1 MNVTVA
7 AQTHSRSVADSLD
20 FLRADLKLPEF
31 LDSKATSEF
40 VSLFDALF
48 DVFNSKNLLGKN
60 FKAPLQSKNEHEW
73 TSLFE
78 EASIYIKLL
87 KKYDGTPILHSRIS
101 TGVYSL
107 IYGLIFHK
115 IITIH
120 K

>member
-101 TGVYSL
+101 TGCVFFNLWFNLS
-107 IYGLIFHK
+107 
-115 IITIH
+115 
-120 K
+120 